1 MEKITGL
8 TSEEVQQRIASGDV
22 NVDANVHTRSV
33 KEILFDNLVTLFNAV
48 NLILAVIVF
57 LTGSYKNMLFMIVIV
72 VNVFIGIIQELRSK
86 AVTDKLSIVASAH
99 ACEEEFLYRNRGGNG
114 GIGNYHRARVQVPEL
129 RRGRVRG
136 GA

>member
-22 NVDANVHTRSV
+22 NVDANVHTRSI

-57 LTGSYKNMLFMIVIV
+57 LTGSYKNMLFMIVI
-72 VNVFIGIIQELRSK
+72 S
-86 AVTDKLSIVASAH
+86 
-99 ACEEEFLYRNRGGNG
+99 
-114 GIGNYHRARVQVPEL
+114 
-129 RRGRVRG
+129 
-136 GA
+136 